1 MTTTQDSKGAQ
12 PAGRSRPR
20 GDGGPRARRLRCPRR
35 RRRHSGRI
43 GCRCARAS
51 CIDTSGDTIKLG
63 FLNSLTGG
71 MAISEK
77 TVSNV
82 LHMAADEI
90 NADGGIL
97 GKQIEYVQE
106 DGATDWPTFAEK
118 TEKLLTQD
126 CVAAIFGGWT
136 SSSRKAVKPVVEEHN
151 GLFFYPVQ
159 YEGLEASPNI
169 YYTGATTNQQIIPA
183 MDYLAAKG
191 VKTLFLAGSD
201 YVFPRTANAIIK
213 LYAAELGI
221 EIVGEEYVPLD
232 KDDWTTPGGED
243 RGGRAR
249 LHLQHHQRL
258 VERRL
263 HQGLLR
269 RRPHPGDD
277 ADHLGVDRRGG
288 GAGHGSRGHRP
299 LRVVELLPVAR
310 HAEQPEVHR
319 ALEGL
324 PRQQRRHLRPDGGRV
339 HLAVPLQGPRR
350 GGRFVRRRRGERR
363 GAKASITVDA
373 PEGVVTLD
381 GENHHISKPGH
392 IGRINADNQFDI
404 VWSSD
409 RLHRARPVPRG
420 VRLVPGRRPRRA
432 RSRRGLIAPL
442 TGRGVPCPPG
452 TGPRGPSPLQNS
464 RPHRERKH
472 VDALIPPLLNGTAL
486 GALLLLA
493 ALGLTLTFG
502 QMGVINMAHGEFIMV
517 GAFIAYMTQLVVT
530 SSNIS
535 ILLAL
540 PLAFVGAGLLGLLL
554 EIGIIQWM
562 YRRPLDTLLVTVGV
576 A

>member
-1 MTTTQDSKGAQ
+1 MKTTRT
-12 PAGRSRPR
+12 R
-20 GDGGPRARRLRCPRR
+20 RARSLVAVPALAAAAALVLA
-35 RRRHSGRI
+35 
-43 GCRCARAS
+43 GCGARAGDSAEPTDSGAAASES

-71 MAISEK
+71 MAISEQ

-136 SSSRKAVKPVVEEHN
+136 SSSRKAVKPVVEENN

-159 YEGLEASPNI
+159 YEGLESSPNI

-183 MDYLAAKG
+183 MDYLAAQG

-232 KDDWTTPGGED
+232 KDDWTTQVSKIVAADPDFVFNTINGSSNVGFIKAYYDAGLTPETTPIISVSIAEEEAPAMGHEVTGNYASWNYFQSLEAPNNPGFIERWQAYPDSSGVTSDPMEAAYISLYLYKALAEAAGSFD
-243 RGGRAR
+243 VDEINAAAAEGG
-249 LHLQHHQRL
+249 
-258 VERRL
+258 
-263 HQGLLR
+263 
-269 RRPHPGDD
+269 
-277 ADHLGVDRRGG
+277 
-288 GAGHGSRGHRP
+288 
-299 LRVVELLPVAR
+299 
-310 HAEQPEVHR
+310 
-319 ALEGL
+319 
-324 PRQQRRHLRPDGGRV
+324 
-339 HLAVPLQGPRR
+339 
-350 GGRFVRRRRGERR
+350 
-363 GAKASITVDA
+363 ITVDA

-381 GENHHISKPGH
+381 GENHHISKPGN

-409 RLHRARPVPRG
+409 GFIDPDPYLEGYDWFPAD
-420 VRLVPGRRPRRA
+420 VR
-432 RSRRGLIAPL
+432 
-442 TGRGVPCPPG
+442 
-452 TGPRGPSPLQNS
+452 
-464 RPHRERKH
+464 
-472 VDALIPPLLNGTAL
+472 DALV
-486 GALLLLA
+486 A
-493 ALGLTLTFG
+493 A
-502 QMGVINMAHGEFIMV
+502 
-517 GAFIAYMTQLVVT
+517 
-530 SSNIS
+530 
-535 ILLAL
+535 
-540 PLAFVGAGLLGLLL
+540 AG
-554 EIGIIQWM
+554 
-562 YRRPLDTLLVTVGV
+562 
-576 A
+576 